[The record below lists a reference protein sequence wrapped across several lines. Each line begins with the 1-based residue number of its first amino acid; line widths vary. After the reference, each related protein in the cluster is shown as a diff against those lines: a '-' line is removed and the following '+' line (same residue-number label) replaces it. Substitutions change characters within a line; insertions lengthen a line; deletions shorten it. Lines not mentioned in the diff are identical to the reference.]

1 MVEGMNLY
9 LDIDG
14 VLLGKEN
21 PASPEVRLALHA
33 EEFLTFALDR
43 FRCFW
48 LTTHCQGRMD
58 EVLKYLAPYGSA
70 NFLALAARVEP
81 TRFRVMKTEALAGDF
96 IWLDDAPMQCELDW
110 LSARGWL
117 DRWIRVDTRRRPGD
131 LVRAWKELENWLGW
145 REEDAPGKITRPG
158 GE

>member
-1 MVEGMNLY
+1 MNLY

-14 VLLGKEN
+14 VLLGKAD

-33 EEFLTFALDR
+33 EEVLVFALAHFD
-43 FRCFW
+43 CFW
-48 LTTHCQGRMD
+48 LTTHCHGRTD

-70 NFLALAARVEP
+70 EFLALAEKVMP

-96 IWLDDAPMQCELDW
+96 LWLDDTPMQGELDW
-110 LSARGWL
+110 LAARGWL
-117 DRWIRVDTRRRPGD
+117 ERWIRVDTRRRPED

-145 REEDAPGKITRPG
+145 REENAPGKITRPG
-158 GE
+158 GG